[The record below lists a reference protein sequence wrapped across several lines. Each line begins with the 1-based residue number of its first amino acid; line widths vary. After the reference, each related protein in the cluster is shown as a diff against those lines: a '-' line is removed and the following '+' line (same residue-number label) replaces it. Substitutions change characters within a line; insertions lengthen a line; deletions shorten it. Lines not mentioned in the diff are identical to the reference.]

1 MYFSLS
7 ALAWRFHDGIF
18 DRLSIARSSM
28 DANVAYWQAVT
39 VTEGGREGGR
49 ERGRLAAK
57 FSPPRIK
64 GRDATNPTDSG
75 QRRPKGQ
82 RERRTSDC

>member
-39 VTEGGREGGR
+39 VTEGGRE
-49 ERGRLAAK
+49 RGRLAAK

-75 QRRPKGQ
+75 QRRPKGG
-82 RERRTSDC
+82 RERRTVTGPDC

>member
-39 VTEGGREGGR
+39 VTEEGREGARSFG
-49 ERGRLAAK
+49 
-57 FSPPRIK
+57 SQI
-64 GRDATNPTDSG
+64 
-75 QRRPKGQ
+75 
-82 RERRTSDC
+82 